1 MTQQPVKIPFDMMD
15 GAPADSD
22 PEVAALMEVY
32 ASLPREN
39 LESFIRGVL
48 RASAGWER
56 TGNASLLTCF
66 AEDTLVTTR
75 LRRDPKV
82 DQAYRKARRT
92 PAGPNGTVDVDEMLQ
107 GLGLA

>member
-1 MTQQPVKIPFDMMD
+1 MTDAKIPFDLLG
-15 GAPADSD
+15 GAPADD
-22 PEVAALMEVY
+22 DAEAVALTGILAL
-32 ASLPREN
+32 LPREN
-39 LESFIRGVL
+39 LESFVRGVL
-48 RASAGWER
+48 RASLGWER
-56 TGNASLLTCF
+56 TGNTELLTCF

-92 PAGPNGTVDVDEMLQ
+92 PAGPDGTVDVDEMLQ